1 MMTEELPWRIHM
13 KQISEIQ
20 KKIEAA
26 RRELDDALLQEDGFV
41 SYYEK
46 SIRLDKLIEEYLE
59 RKEMAGA

>member
-1 MMTEELPWRIHM
+1 M

-20 KKIEAA
+20 KRIEAA
-26 RRELDDALLQEDGFV
+26 RHELDEAFLQKDEFV

-59 RKEMAGA
+59 RMEALGA

>member
-1 MMTEELPWRIHM
+1 M

-26 RRELDDALLQEDGFV
+26 RRELDEALLQKDEFI

-59 RKEMAGA
+59 QNEMSGA